1 MRIVWRWFGRERL
14 RIYRLGLCECSLLE
28 RMLLLLLCR
37 CLYFVGTRVVVMI
50 WTGLPEDAPVTR
62 ATPGKR
68 VEDMVS
74 RQSKTEMCSFKNT

>member
-1 MRIVWRWFGRERL
+1 
-14 RIYRLGLCECSLLE
+14 
-28 RMLLLLLCR
+28 
-37 CLYFVGTRVVVMI
+37 VVVMI